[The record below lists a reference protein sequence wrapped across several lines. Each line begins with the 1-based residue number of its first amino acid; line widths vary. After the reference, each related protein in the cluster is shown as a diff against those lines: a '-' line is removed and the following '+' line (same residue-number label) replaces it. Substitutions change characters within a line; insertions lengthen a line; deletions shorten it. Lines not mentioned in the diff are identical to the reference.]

1 LVADRGYF
9 TFLVVLPFILG
20 ALALLVPGHAG
31 LGPADPRGP
40 VPDEAAQI
48 LMLLNISAVFM
59 GTALTIRDLVGERPI
74 FRREQ
79 AAGLSASA
87 YLLAKIGVYGAA
99 ATVQSAIV
107 AAIVLIGKGVPTRGA
122 VVLGNSAAELYVTLA
137 VTALIAAING
147 MALSAAARSQDQILP
162 MLVISV
168 MLSIVLAGG
177 LIPVTGR
184 LVLNQLS
191 WTLPARWGFAAS
203 ASTVD
208 LRHLVALVPANETL
222 WTHDPTWWF
231 LDMIILVLLGVATIG
246 FIRWR
251 IRLKSE

>member
-1 LVADRGYF
+1 VADRGHF

-20 ALALLVPGHAG
+20 TLALLVPGHAG

-87 YLLAKIGVYGAA
+87 YLLAKIGVYGGAA
-99 ATVQSAIV
+99 IVQSAIV

-122 VVLGNSAAELYVTLA
+122 TRAP
-137 VTALIAAING
+137 
-147 MALSAAARSQDQILP
+147 R
-162 MLVISV
+162 
-168 MLSIVLAGG
+168 
-177 LIPVTGR
+177 
-184 LVLNQLS
+184 
-191 WTLPARWGFAAS
+191 
-203 ASTVD
+203 
-208 LRHLVALVPANETL
+208 
-222 WTHDPTWWF
+222 
-231 LDMIILVLLGVATIG
+231 
-246 FIRWR
+246 
-251 IRLKSE
+251 